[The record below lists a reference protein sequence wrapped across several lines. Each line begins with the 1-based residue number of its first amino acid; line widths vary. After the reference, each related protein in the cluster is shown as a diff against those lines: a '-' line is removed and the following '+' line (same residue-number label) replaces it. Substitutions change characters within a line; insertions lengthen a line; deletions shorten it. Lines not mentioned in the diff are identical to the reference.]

1 MSRPLHVA
9 MVLDADAVGTEGPMI
24 NRLAVGL
31 VADGRRV
38 SFVLDP
44 ETAPL
49 LPPMAGV
56 DRLEVPLRVAPWRSE
71 TRRRLLAALTERRP
85 PDVVLARGRGA
96 WTVARHLAELHGRP
110 LAVDSWDLES
120 LAAIARLARREPDLT
135 ALAPTRSLA
144 ERLSSRIDP
153 DRVRY
158 VPVGVP
164 IPAEPAAVMAE
175 SERCIAVAVLGPARD
190 VAVWRSV
197 AAALVEATARVPQAH
212 VFLECVG
219 PAAHA
224 AWREMRRAHL
234 LERLSCLDEAAG
246 VRPLLTRCD
255 LLVVPE
261 PPARVRSLILEAAGR
276 GVPVI
281 AAPSPC
287 LDMFE
292 DGRSGDLVPEADSGV
307 WTERLLA
314 RLEAPE
320 AARVLGLGGRERIAR
335 DHGSAVRVAAMG
347 LALEELVQRAE
358 ARRGPDGEPGPRGPR
373 SRLPRGPGG
382 GGIFAAFRQRP

>member
-1 MSRPLHVA
+1 MSPPLHVA
-9 MVLDADAVGTEGPMI
+9 MVLDGDAVATEGPMI

-49 LPPMAGV
+49 LPPLAGV
-56 DRLEVPLRVAPWRSE
+56 DRFEVPFRVPPWRRE
-71 TRRRLLAALTERRP
+71 TRRRLLEALTERRP
-85 PDVVLARGRGA
+85 PDAVLARGRAA
-96 WTVARHLAELHGRP
+96 WTVARELAEVRDRP
-110 LAVDSWDLES
+110 LAVDSWDLDHVRG
-120 LAAIARLARREPDLT
+120 LVRLTRRDPDLLV
-135 ALAPTRSLA
+135 LAPTRTLA
-144 ERLSSRIDP
+144 ERLRTRIDA
-153 DRVRY
+153 DRVRF

-164 IPAEPAAVMAE
+164 VPAEPAEVMADP
-175 SERCIAVAVLGPARD
+175 ERSIAIAVLGPARQ
-190 VAVWRSV
+190 ATVWRSV
-197 AAALVEATARVPQAH
+197 AAALVEATTRVPQAH

-261 PPARVRSLILEAAGR
+261 PPGRVRSLILEAIGR

-281 AAPSPC
+281 ASPSPC
-287 LDMFE
+287 LDMLE
-292 DGRSGDLVPEADSGV
+292 DGRSGDLVPEPDADA

-314 RLEAPE
+314 RLQAPD
-320 AARVLGLGGRERIAR
+320 AARALGLGGRERIAR

-347 LALEELVQRAE
+347 RMLEELVHRAE
-358 ARRGPDGEPGPRGPR
+358 RRREGDGEPAGGPTRPRPPHGRGE
-373 SRLPRGPGG
+373 PGTAG
-382 GGIFAAFRQRP
+382 

>member
-1 MSRPLHVA
+1 MSPPLHVA
-9 MVLDADAVGTEGPMI
+9 MVLDADAVATEGPMI

-31 VADGRRV
+31 VADGRRI
-38 SFVLDP
+38 SLVLDP
-44 ETAPL
+44 ATAPL
-49 LPPMAGV
+49 LPPLAGV
-56 DRLEVPLRVAPWRSE
+56 DRLEVPFRVPPWRSE
-71 TRRRLLAALTERRP
+71 TRRRLLEALTERRP

-96 WTVARHLAELHGRP
+96 WAVARTLARVHGRP

-144 ERLSSRIDP
+144 ERLRTRIDP

-164 IPAEPAAVMAE
+164 VPAEPAAVMAE
-175 SERCIAVAVLGPARD
+175 PDRNIAVAVLGPVRD
-190 VAVWRSV
+190 AGVWRSV
-197 AAALVEATARVPQAH
+197 AAALAEAIARVPQAH

-234 LERLSCLDEAAG
+234 LERLTCLDEAAG
-246 VRPLLTRCD
+246 VRPLLTQCD

-261 PPARVRSLILEAAGR
+261 PPVRVRSLILEAAGR

-292 DGRSGDLVPEADSGV
+292 DGRSGDLVPEADPEA
-307 WTERLLA
+307 WTRRVLA
-314 RLEAPE
+314 RLEAPD
-320 AARVLGLGGRERIAR
+320 AARALGLGGRERIAR

-347 LALEELVQRAE
+347 EVLEELVRSSE
-358 ARRGPDGEPGPRGPR
+358 ARGPSEGEARSRTVRGPARR
-373 SRLPRGPGG
+373 TS
-382 GGIFAAFRQRP
+382 AAFRRRP

>member
-1 MSRPLHVA
+1 MSPPLHVA
-9 MVLDADAVGTEGPMI
+9 MVLDGDAVATEGPMI

-49 LPPMAGV
+49 LPPLAGV
-56 DRLEVPLRVAPWRSE
+56 DRFEVPFRVPPWRRE
-71 TRRRLLAALTERRP
+71 TRRRLLEALTERRP
-85 PDVVLARGRGA
+85 PDAVLARGRAA
-96 WTVARHLAELHGRP
+96 WTVARELAEVRDRP
-110 LAVDSWDLES
+110 LAVDSWDLDHVRG
-120 LAAIARLARREPDLT
+120 LVRLTRRDPDLLV
-135 ALAPTRSLA
+135 LAPTRTLA
-144 ERLSSRIDP
+144 ERLRTRIDA
-153 DRVRY
+153 DRVRF

-164 IPAEPAAVMAE
+164 VPAEPAEVMADP
-175 SERCIAVAVLGPARD
+175 ERSIAIAVLGPARQ
-190 VAVWRSV
+190 ATIWRSV
-197 AAALVEATARVPQAH
+197 AAALVEATTRVPQAH

-261 PPARVRSLILEAAGR
+261 PPGRVRSLILEAIGR

-281 AAPSPC
+281 ASPSPC
-287 LDMFE
+287 LDMLE
-292 DGRSGDLVPEADSGV
+292 DGRSGDLVPEPDADA

-314 RLEAPE
+314 RLQAPD
-320 AARVLGLGGRERIAR
+320 AARALGLGGRERIAR

-347 LALEELVQRAE
+347 RMLEELVHRAE
-358 ARRGPDGEPGPRGPR
+358 RRREGDGEPAAGPARPRPPHGRGE
-373 SRLPRGPGG
+373 PGTAG
-382 GGIFAAFRQRP
+382 

>member
-1 MSRPLHVA
+1 MSPPLHVA
-9 MVLDADAVGTEGPMI
+9 MVLDGDAVATEGPMI

-49 LPPMAGV
+49 LPPLAGV
-56 DRLEVPLRVAPWRSE
+56 DRFEVPFRVPPWRRE
-71 TRRRLLAALTERRP
+71 TRRRLLEALTERRS
-85 PDVVLARGRGA
+85 PDAVLARGRAA
-96 WTVARHLAELHGRP
+96 WPVARELAEVRDRP
-110 LAVDSWDLES
+110 LAVDSWDLDHVRG
-120 LAAIARLARREPDLT
+120 LVRLTRRDTGVLV
-135 ALAPTRSLA
+135 LAPTRTLA
-144 ERLSSRIDP
+144 DRLRTRIDP
-153 DRVRY
+153 DRVRF

-164 IPAEPAAVMAE
+164 VPAEPAEVMADPD
-175 SERCIAVAVLGPARD
+175 RNIAIAVLGPARQ
-190 VAVWRSV
+190 AGVWRSV

-212 VFLECVG
+212 VFLECMG

-234 LERLSCLDEAAG
+234 LERLSCLDDAAG

-261 PPARVRSLILEAAGR
+261 PPGRVRSLILEAIGR

-281 AAPSPC
+281 ASPSPC
-287 LDMFE
+287 LDMLE
-292 DGRSGDLVPEADSGV
+292 DGRSGDLVAEADPDA

-314 RLEAPE
+314 RLQAPE
-320 AARVLGLGGRERIAR
+320 AARSLGLGGRERIAR
-335 DHGSAVRVAAMG
+335 DHASSVRVAAMG
-347 LALEELVQRAE
+347 RVLEELVERSEQRREGE
-358 ARRGPDGEPGPRGPR
+358 AAPGAGPAR
-373 SRLPRGPGG
+373 SRPPRARGMPGSG
-382 GGIFAAFRQRP
+382 G